1 MSEASTIAAVAP
13 AFIEAMDDYGLDG
26 RKLALQAG
34 VDPDRAR
41 EPDARYSAKQIA
53 SLWNA
58 ALAATGDEAVGVRV
72 GRHVRPTSLHA
83 LGFAW
88 LASDC
93 LLDALRRL
101 HRYHRLLNTG
111 LEMVL
116 TESGMTVTLDMW
128 LTAPELKDLPFPAD
142 ASSTAVIHMC
152 RLSLR
157 EDFSPRAAEFKR
169 AAPPDPRAW
178 IDEVCSNL
186 EFGTGRNRLVF
197 DLKTLLEPL
206 PGTNTELALAN
217 EQIAAAYLARFDR
230 DNVTV
235 QVRHRLVE
243 MLPAGRVSQ
252 DSVAE
257 SLNVSART
265 LQRRLETEGTTFTDL
280 TDETRSELARQY
292 LAQPHYSVT
301 QVAYLLGFSEP
312 SNFARAFRR
321 WTGRSPTQYQQS
333 AA

>member
-1 MSEASTIAAVAP
+1 MSEASTIAATAS
-13 AFIEAMDDYGLDG
+13 AFVEALDDYGLDG
-26 RKLALQAG
+26 RQIAREAG

-41 EPDARYSAKQIA
+41 QADARYPARQIA
-53 SLWNA
+53 SLWKA
-58 ALAATGDEAVGVRV
+58 ARLATGDEAVGVRV
-72 GRHVRPTSLHA
+72 GRHVRPTTLHA

-111 LEMVL
+111 LKMAL
-116 TESGMTVTLDMW
+116 AESGMTVTLDLE
-128 LTAPELKDLPFPAD
+128 LTAPELKTIPYPAD
-142 ASSTAVIHMC
+142 ATSTAIVHMC

-157 EDFSPRAAEFKR
+157 NDFAPRAVELIR
-169 AAPPDPRAW
+169 ATPVDTRPWA
-178 IDEVCSNL
+178 DELTTTL
-186 EFGTGRNRLVF
+186 EFQARRNRLVF

-206 PGTNTELALAN
+206 PGSNTELALAN

-230 DNVTV
+230 DNVTMR
-235 QVRHRLVE
+235 VRQRLVE

-252 DSVAE
+252 DSVAD
-257 SLNVSART
+257 SLNMSSRT

-280 TDETRSELARQY
+280 TDDTRSELARQY

-321 WTGRSPTQYQQS
+321 WTGHSPTQHQQT

>member
-1 MSEASTIAAVAP
+1 MSEASTIAATVW

-26 RKLALQAG
+26 RKLVREAG
-34 VDPDRAR
+34 VDPDHVKD
-41 EPDARYSAKQIA
+41 PDARYPAWQMA
-53 SLWNA
+53 SLWRVA
-58 ALAATGDEAVGVRV
+58 RAATGDEAVGVRV
-72 GRHVRPTSLHA
+72 GRYVRPTTLHA

-101 HRYHRLLNTG
+101 NRYHRLLNTG
-111 LEMVL
+111 LNMVL
-116 TESGMTVTLDMW
+116 VESGMTVMLDMEF
-128 LTAPELKDLPFPAD
+128 TAPELKAIPFPAD
-142 ASSTAVIHMC
+142 SGSSAVIHMC

-157 EDFSPRAAEFKR
+157 NDFAPRAVELKR
-169 AAPPDPRAW
+169 ATPADPQPW
-178 IDEVCSNL
+178 IDEFTTTL
-186 EFGTGRNRLVF
+186 EFEARHNRLVF

-206 PGTNTELALAN
+206 PGSNTELAMAN

-230 DNVTV
+230 DNVTM
-235 QVRHRLVE
+235 QVRQRLVE

-257 SLNVSART
+257 SLNMSART

-321 WTGRSPTQYQQS
+321 WTGRSPSQFQQT